1 MLATPTRRVP
11 TGPEWA
17 HEVKWDGMRILAD
30 IHDGQ
35 VRLTSRTERDVTVA
49 FPELAGLANEFEDM
63 LLDGEAVVLRDGIPS
78 FAALAERFHVTS
90 PTKAAALAARAPV
103 TLMVFDLLRLYGVD
117 LTGRSWTDRRATLE
131 RLELQNPHWTVPPTF
146 TDGQAL
152 WEATREQGLEGIVSK
167 RRSGRYAAGARTED
181 WVKLPHRTSQS
192 VVIGGWRPET
202 DQVDRLG
209 AVLVGVPGVGGLRY
223 LGRVGSG
230 IAGKTARALAADLA
244 PLTSANDNVVERNE
258 FYDNAVGVY
267 FMYTEGGVVKNNI
280 ISHATGATGM
290 GIGFKE
296 ASGTIIENNE
306 IIYCGVGI
314 GSDLS
319 PFQPDSTIE
328 IRGNR
333 FAYNGVGILFNSETG
348 GNNMIDNVFEGN
360 LTQVAYGGHGD
371 NNNSPKNV
379 WSGNYWDDYQG
390 FDRNADGVGDKT
402 HELYAYAD
410 QIWMELPIA
419 RFFRSSPVMELLD
432 FLERL
437 APFSTPDL
445 ILRDEKPRFVKPE
458 RTARS

>member
-1 MLATPTRRVP
+1 MSRLNHLARLSLATALLLVLSTGNTEQQTEVPAGMGDRANVDRPKPTFML
-11 TGPEWA
+11 
-17 HEVKWDGMRILAD
+17 H
-30 IHDGQ
+30 
-35 VRLTSRTERDVTVA
+35 ERDKRVHGLKPFQDMVDRA
-49 FPELAGLANEFEDM
+49 EPGSVLKPPPGNYAG
-63 LLDGEAVVLRDGIPS
+63 
-78 FAALAERFHVTS
+78 
-90 PTKAAALAARAPV
+90 PV
-103 TLMVFDLLRLYGVD
+103 TINKQLTIDGGGKVTIDSGDRGTVMMLDASNAVIRGIHLTGSGDSHDSDDSCLDVRGNHNTIENVEMDNCLFGLDLKQSNNNTIRGNSIRSKDRELGVRGDGLRLWYSNDNLIEKNQIIDSRDMVAWY
-117 LTGRSWTDRRATLE
+117 S
-131 RLELQNPHWTVPPTF
+131 NKNVF
-146 TDGQAL
+146 
-152 WEATREQGLEGIVSK
+152 RENLG
-167 RRSGRYAAGARTED
+167 RRSRYSI
-181 WVKLPHRTSQS
+181 HFMF
-192 VVIGGWRPET
+192 
-202 DQVDRLG
+202 
-209 AVLVGVPGVGGLRY
+209 
-223 LGRVGSG
+223 
-230 IAGKTARALAADLA
+230 
-244 PLTSANDNVVERNE
+244 ANDNVVERNE

>member
-1 MLATPTRRVP
+1 MSRLPQLARLSLAATLLLVITAGNTEPQGDVPAGMGARANVDRPKPTFMLHERDKRVHGLKP
-11 TGPEWA
+11 FQDFVDKAPAGSILKPPPGNYAGP
-17 HEVKWDGMRILAD
+17 VTINKPLTIDGG
-30 IHDGQ
+30 GQ
-35 VRLTSRTERDVTVA
+35 VSIDSGDRGTVMVLDASDSTIRGIRLTGSGDSHDTDDSCLDVRGNHNTIENLELDNCLFGLDLKQSNNNTVRGNSIRSKDR
-49 FPELAGLANEFEDM
+49 ELGVRG
-63 LLDGEAVVLRDGIPS
+63 DG
-78 FAALAERFHVTS
+78 
-90 PTKAAALAARAPV
+90 
-103 TLMVFDLLRLYGVD
+103 LRLWYSNDNLIEKNKIIDSRDMVAWYSHKNVFRDNIGK
-117 LTGRSWTDRRATLE
+117 RS
-131 RLELQNPHWTVPPTF
+131 
-146 TDGQAL
+146 
-152 WEATREQGLEGIVSK
+152 
-167 RRSGRYAAGARTED
+167 RYSI
-181 WVKLPHRTSQS
+181 HFMF
-192 VVIGGWRPET
+192 
-202 DQVDRLG
+202 
-209 AVLVGVPGVGGLRY
+209 
-223 LGRVGSG
+223 
-230 IAGKTARALAADLA
+230 
-244 PLTSANDNVVERNE
+244 ANDNVVERNE

-267 FMYTEGGVVKNNI
+267 FMYTEGGLVRDNI

-333 FAYNGVGILFNSETG
+333 FAYNGTGIMFNSETG

-379 WSGNYWDDYQG
+379 WRGNYWDDYQG

-458 RTARS
+458 RTART